1 MVLVTPAPDEDVHRR
16 DGHDA
21 VRGDCLRGL
30 VDVHFDDLDPLAVL
44 GGDGFQRGVFAGD
57 LYPKLPRTISKN
69 GELTGHDGIFDIRG
83 SDVPGYVAPYS
94 PVVLRWDRRTKT
106 GDLEV
111 ISTDASKGSP
121 YGRVLIFT
129 TKPLI
134 TYYKTR
140 DFTVLNEQAKFYV
153 AVAWARHSTTFV
165 LP

>member
-1 MVLVTPAPDEDVHRR
+1 M
-16 DGHDA
+16 
-21 VRGDCLRGL
+21 
-30 VDVHFDDLDPLAVL
+30 
-44 GGDGFQRGVFAGD
+44 
-57 LYPKLPRTISKN
+57 
-69 GELTGHDGIFDIRG
+69 
-83 SDVPGYVAPYS
+83 
-94 PVVLRWDRRTKT
+94 
-106 GDLEV
+106 